1 MIPRITDVKN
11 PASLLE
17 SASQQVL
24 TTLLFLI
31 VTAKKM
37 DERRSGH
44 RWDVVLDAIWDGTS
58 GNYTARITD
67 LSDGGCYMDS
77 LGDVS
82 LGEPVN
88 LKLKL
93 PGGEWLELS
102 GEVAHHTPPVGFG
115 VRFLDLSENQL
126 KTLRAFIEYLK
137 DPNASELR
145 K

>member
-1 MIPRITDVKN
+1 
-11 PASLLE
+11 
-17 SASQQVL
+17 
-24 TTLLFLI
+24 
-31 VTAKKM
+31 M
-37 DERRSGH
+37 DERRSGQ

-77 LGDVS
+77 MGDVS

-88 LKLKL
+88 LKLQL

-115 VRFLDLSENQL
+115 VRFLNLSEDQL

-137 DPNASELR
+137 DPNASDLR